1 MLGGGTDFLWQHTML
16 NNITQLLAYKI
27 RTSCRN
33 VEKRI
38 KMTTAKPKRVSD
50 RTGKE
55 GKVEKVEEEDE
66 EEEDMLTEVVCMS
79 VNH

>member
-1 MLGGGTDFLWQHTML
+1 
-16 NNITQLLAYKI
+16 
-27 RTSCRN
+27 
-33 VEKRI
+33 
-38 KMTTAKPKRVSD
+38 MTTAKPKRVSD